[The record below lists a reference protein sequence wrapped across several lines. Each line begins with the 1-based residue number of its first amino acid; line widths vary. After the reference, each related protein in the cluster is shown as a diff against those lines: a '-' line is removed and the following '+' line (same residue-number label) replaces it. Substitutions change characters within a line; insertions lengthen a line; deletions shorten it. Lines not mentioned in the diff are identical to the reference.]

1 MYRGFNYNYEQEA
14 LVIRIVMLFINDKLS
29 YREIGKIVNYTPD
42 RVEAIINNDRQLRVL
57 FDEETIA
64 KVHARKEKVQK
75 ALEQSKANQLDLSI
89 MAKDPKYL
97 NNLVVHLA
105 LTFRANSETIQE
117 LFGINVGDLKW
128 GNAYDGFLYLEGFDS
143 TNQELVKQR
152 IRDFY
157 NAYKKAKEEG
167 NKEELVN
174 LIRQISDY
182 RAKKMQER
190 EVGQAYSDEDTLALI
205 NYQIKYC
212 LTNDKMVK
220 AFSLDRNVY
229 VKNVQALLTQEGYEE
244 LRFSYEHLCSYNE
257 TSRQFFRRNAH

>member
-14 LVIRIVMLFINDKLS
+14 LVIRIVKLFINDKLS
-29 YREIGKIVNYTPD
+29 YREIGKIVNILPD
-42 RVEAIINNDRQLRVL
+42 RVETILNNDRQLKVL

-64 KVHARKEKVQK
+64 KVHARKEEIQK
-75 ALEQSKANQLDLSI
+75 GLEQSKANQLDLSI

-117 LFGINVGDLKW
+117 LFGINVGNLKW
-128 GNAYDGFLYLEGFDS
+128 GNAYEGFLYLEGFDS

-157 NAYKKAKEEG
+157 NAYKKARLEG

-182 RAKKMQER
+182 RAKKVRER
-190 EVGQAYSDEDTLALI
+190 EIGQPYSDEDILALI
-205 NYQIKYC
+205 NYQIKYG
-212 LTNDKMVK
+212 LTNDKMEKV
-220 AFSLDRNVY
+220 FSLDRDIY
-229 VKNVQALLTQEGYEE
+229 ARKVQALLTQEGYEE
-244 LRFSYEHLCSYNE
+244 LRVSYEHLASYNE
-257 TSRQFFRRNAH
+257 TYRQFFRRNVH